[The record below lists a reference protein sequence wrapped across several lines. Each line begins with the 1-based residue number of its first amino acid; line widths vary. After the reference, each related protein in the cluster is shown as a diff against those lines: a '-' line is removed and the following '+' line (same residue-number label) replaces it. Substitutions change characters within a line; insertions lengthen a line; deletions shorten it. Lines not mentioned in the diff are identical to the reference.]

1 MNEVKC
7 PHCNKQFELDETGYA
22 HLMKEVRDEEF
33 KKEIAQIKESLEKK
47 YKSDLE
53 SQTMKLTTSYEN
65 KLREKDETINYYRD
79 FKTRLSTKGV
89 GESLELYCSNE
100 FNKIRMTG
108 FQNVYFEKDNDA
120 GDGTKGDFIYREFAE
135 DGTELLS
142 IMFEMKNEM
151 DTTASKHK
159 NEDFF
164 AKLDKDR
171 TKKNC
176 EYAVLVSLLEI
187 DNDLYNNGIVDV
199 SYRFDKMYV
208 IRPQCFIPMIT
219 ILRNAALRS
228 SEYKKEI
235 HELREHQ
242 VDLVNFESNL
252 TDFQKKVN
260 DKLESSADKYEDALK
275 KIQTSID
282 ALEKAKQA
290 LLDSREYLGKADGE
304 AQKITI
310 TALTR
315 KAPSV
320 RKELKEISKQNENGD
335 N

>member
-1 MNEVKC
+1 MNNVKC

-47 YKSDLE
+47 YNSDLE
-53 SQTMKLTTSYEN
+53 SQMMKLTTSYEN

-120 GDGTKGDFIYREFAE
+120 GDGTKGDFIYRELAE

-151 DTTASKHK
+151 ESTVNKHK

-176 EYAVLVSLLEI
+176 EYAVLVSLLEL
-187 DNDLYNNGIVDV
+187 DSDLYNNGIVDV
-199 SYRFDKMYV
+199 SYQFDKMYV

-235 HELREHQ
+235 HELREQQ

-252 TDFQKKVN
+252 TAFQKKVN
-260 DKLESSADKYEDALK
+260 DKLESSADKYEDALR

-290 LLDSREYLGKADGE
+290 LLDSREYMGKADGV

-320 RKELKEISKQNENGD
+320 RKELKEISKQNASGD